1 MFSVNFL
8 IREFT
13 APVVRS
19 KKQAILDLDIL
30 DACIFK
36 RISSSNEFQGSY
48 AFLAW
53 CRFLF
58 RAVLGID
65 GLLSYYCVIVIQYR
79 TYRAY
84 WFV

>member
-1 MFSVNFL
+1 MFSFNFL
-8 IREFT
+8 IREFI

-30 DACIFK
+30 HACIFK

-65 GLLSYYCVIVIQYR
+65 GLLSYYCYIVIN
-79 TYRAY
+79 TVTLCVY
-84 WFV
+84 WFL